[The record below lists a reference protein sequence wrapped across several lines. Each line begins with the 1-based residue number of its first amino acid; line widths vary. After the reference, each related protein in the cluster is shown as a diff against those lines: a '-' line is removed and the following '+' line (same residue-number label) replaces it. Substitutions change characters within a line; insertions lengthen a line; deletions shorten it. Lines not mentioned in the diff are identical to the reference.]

1 MYVAFACKCGSSFEV
16 DGAYQESSYQEVW
29 ELAKDFVNA
38 HVSCGFTAKSTET
51 KVMNLHFG
59 EKRGN
64 EA

>member
-1 MYVAFACKCGSSFEV
+1 MYVAFACRCGASFEV
-16 DGAYQESSYQEVW
+16 DGAYQEAAYVEVW

-38 HVSCGFTAKSTET
+38 HVSCGFISKSADT
-51 KVMNLHFG
+51 KVMNVHFG